1 MCQQQGLPAHTC
13 NPRDRADRGPTGRVN
28 NRGYLLTLATSSRG
42 YQSNAG
48 DCVNNRGYLLTLATS
63 MGMCASV
70 STTGVT
76 CSHLQQDGGLRE
88 ARLYGVNN
96 RGYLLALA
104 THSDVFG
111 CYHLVCFPHRANL
124 ARVSKFS
131 LSFGSVWAKPQLCT
145 VTSARTPTFQAM
157 GSSPVMIELLKRF
170 RSALNA
176 FPGTHSPF
184 ARK

>member
-1 MCQQQGLPAHTC
+1 MPRFRVSTTGVTCSHLQPGAPGHVWDLHRVSTTGVTCSHLQPRRVRGQRSTPPCQQQGLPAHTC
-13 NPRDRADRGPTGRVN
+13 NSGSTAQRHGRSGVN
-28 NRGYLLTLATSSRG
+28 NRGYLLT
-42 YQSNAG
+42 
-48 DCVNNRGYLLTLATS
+48 
-63 MGMCASV
+63 
-70 STTGVT
+70 
-76 CSHLQQDGGLRE
+76 
-88 ARLYGVNN
+88 
-96 RGYLLALA
+96 LA